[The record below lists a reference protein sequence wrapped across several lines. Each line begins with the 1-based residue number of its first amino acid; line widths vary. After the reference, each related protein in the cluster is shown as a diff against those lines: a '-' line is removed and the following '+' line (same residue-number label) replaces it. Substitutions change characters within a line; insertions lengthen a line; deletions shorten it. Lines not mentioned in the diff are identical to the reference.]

1 MPESVAAERNSAR
14 YCRLALAVACVWFA
28 RGYCTIRAPYIDLQR
43 YALGLERMPFQ
54 GRDLMRWPML
64 AAAHAPW
71 LQHAT
76 AERAVLRSPEFLVME
91 IAAAIALFLATR
103 AAERLYRLALPEGPL
118 PLLPSAL
125 LIVVC
130 LFDFVLDVPFS
141 FPYDLPATA
150 FLGWGIVFI
159 AERRFRALLPVFLL
173 GTWNRETT
181 LFLVGVL
188 LLTAAMGSSGPALAG
203 PRLTLGGR
211 PLARGGRSLALG
223 NLRRKDWM
231 QAGVLLV
238 CWGIITGWQHHHY
251 ARNLS
256 EAGSRIGGNV
266 HQMLNPTL
274 WPNILSVS
282 AFLLP
287 YVYLNR
293 AKVSHPALHA
303 SLLLLPFWLLLLLSV
318 GQVLEARIYGDISV
332 FVAVA
337 AALIIVQQIQRVPG
351 TRPLRSVLAE

>member
-1 MPESVAAERNSAR
+1 M
-14 YCRLALAVACVWFA
+14 ACLWFA
-28 RGYCTIRAPYIDLQR
+28 RGYCTLRAPYIDLR
-43 YALGLERMPFQ
+43 LYAAGLERMPFQ

-64 AAAHAPW
+64 AAAHFPW
-71 LQHAT
+71 LQRAT

-91 IAAAIALFLATR
+91 IAAAVSLFFAAR
-103 AAERLYRLALPEGPL
+103 AAERLYRLALPEAPL

-150 FLGWGIVFI
+150 FLGWGVVFI
-159 AERRFRALLPVFLL
+159 AERRFWALLPVFFF

-181 LFLVGVL
+181 LFLLGVF
-188 LLTAAMGSSGPALAG
+188 LLTAALKG
-203 PRLTLGGR
+203 PRISWR
-211 PLARGGRSLALG
+211 
-223 NLRRKDWM
+223 NLRGEDWW
-231 QAGVLLV
+231 QAAILLC
-238 CWGIITGWQHHHY
+238 CWLAVTGWQHHHY
-251 ARNLS
+251 AGNLS
-256 EAGSRIGGNV
+256 EAGPRISGNL
-266 HQMLNPTL
+266 HYLLNPML

-293 AKVSHPALHA
+293 AKVRHAALQA
-303 SLLLLPFWLLLLLSV
+303 SILLLPFWLLLLLSV
-318 GQVLEARIYGDISV
+318 GQILEARIYGDISV

-337 AALIIVQQIQRVPG
+337 AAVIVVDRIRLPTVALPFSG
-351 TRPLRSVLAE
+351 AMAE

>member
-1 MPESVAAERNSAR
+1 
-14 YCRLALAVACVWFA
+14 
-28 RGYCTIRAPYIDLQR
+28 
-43 YALGLERMPFQ
+43 MPFQ

-64 AAAHAPW
+64 AAAHIPF

-76 AERAVLRSPEFLVME
+76 AQRAVLRSPEFLVME
-91 IAAAIALFLATR
+91 IAAGLSLFLAAR
-103 AAERLYRLALPEGPL
+103 AAERLYRLAMPEAPM

-150 FLGWGIVFI
+150 FLGWGIVYI
-159 AERRFRALLPVFLL
+159 AEGRFFRLLPVFLF

-188 LLTAAMGSSGPALAG
+188 LLTAAMRES
-203 PRLTLGGR
+203 RLE
-211 PLARGGRSLALG
+211 LG
-223 NLRRKDWM
+223 NITRKSWSE
-231 QAGVLLV
+231 AGVLSL
-238 CWGIITGWQHHHY
+238 CWLAITGSQHHHY
-251 ARNLS
+251 AGNLS
-256 EAGSRIGGNV
+256 EAGSRIGGNI
-266 HQMLNPTL
+266 QQLLSPAL

-293 AKVSHPALHA
+293 AAVHCAALRA
-303 SLLLLPFWLLLLLSV
+303 SILLLPFWLLLLLSV
-318 GQVLEARIYGDISV
+318 GQILESRIYGDISV

-337 AALIIVQQIQRVPG
+337 AALIVVEHIRGIPG
-351 TRPLRSVLAE
+351 TQPFRNVLAE

>member
-1 MPESVAAERNSAR
+1 
-14 YCRLALAVACVWFA
+14 
-28 RGYCTIRAPYIDLQR
+28 
-43 YALGLERMPFQ
+43 MPFQ

-64 AAAHAPW
+64 AAAHWPW

-76 AERAVLRSPEFLVME
+76 AERAVLKSPEFLVME
-91 IAAAIALFLATR
+91 LAAAISLFLAAR
-103 AAERLYRLALPEGPL
+103 AAERLYRLAMPDAPL

-159 AERRFRALLPVFLL
+159 AERRFWALLPVFVF

-181 LFLVGVL
+181 LFLIGVL
-188 LLTAAMGSSGPALAG
+188 LLTAAMQGA
-203 PRLTLGGR
+203 RL
-211 PLARGGRSLALG
+211 SLG
-223 NLRRKDWM
+223 NIARRDWV
-231 QAGVLLV
+231 QAAFLLV
-238 CWGIITGWQHHHY
+238 CWVGITALQHRQY
-251 ARNLS
+251 AGNPS
-256 EAGSRIGGNV
+256 EAGSRISGNI
-266 HQMLNPTL
+266 HHLLNPML

-287 YVYLNR
+287 YIYLNR
-293 AKVSHPALHA
+293 AKVRYSALHA
-303 SLLLLPFWLLLLLSV
+303 SILLLPFWLLLLLSV
-318 GQVLEARIYGDISV
+318 GQILESRIYGDISV

-337 AALIIVQQIQRVPG
+337 AALIVVERIQLAPG
-351 TRPLRSVLAE
+351 VRSLRSAVAK

>member
-1 MPESVAAERNSAR
+1 MSQSPGAERNSAR
-14 YCRLALAVACVWFA
+14 YSRLALVVACIWFA
-28 RGYCTIRAPYIDLQR
+28 RGYCTIRPPYIDLR
-43 YALGLERMPFQ
+43 LYAAGLERMPFQ

-64 AAAHAPW
+64 AAAHLPW
-71 LQHAT
+71 LQRAT

-91 IAAAIALFLATR
+91 VAAAISLFLAAR
-103 AAERLYRLALPEGPL
+103 AAERLYRLAMPEAPL

-159 AERRFRALLPVFLL
+159 AERRFWALLPVFFF

-181 LFLVGVL
+181 LFLIGVL
-188 LLTAAMGSSGPALAG
+188 LLTAAMQGS
-203 PRLTLGGR
+203 R
-211 PLARGGRSLALG
+211 LALG
-223 NLRRKDWM
+223 NVRRRDWM
-231 QAGVLLV
+231 QAGSLLL
-238 CWGIITGWQHHHY
+238 CWVGITGWQHRHY
-251 ARNLS
+251 AGNLS
-256 EAGSRIGGNV
+256 EAGPRISGNV
-266 HQMLNPTL
+266 HHLLNPML

-287 YVYLNR
+287 YIYLNR
-293 AKVSHPALHA
+293 AKVQNPALYA
-303 SLLLLPFWLLLLLSV
+303 SILLLPFWLLLLLSV
-318 GQVLEARIYGDISV
+318 GQILESRIYGDISV

-337 AALIIVQQIQRVPG
+337 AALIVVKRIQLAPAIS
-351 TRPLRSVLAE
+351 PLRSALAE

>member
-1 MPESVAAERNSAR
+1 M
-14 YCRLALAVACVWFA
+14 VACIWFA

-43 YALGLERMPFQ
+43 YAAGLERMPFQ

-64 AAAHAPW
+64 AAAHLPW
-71 LQHAT
+71 LQRVT

-91 IAAAIALFLATR
+91 LAAAISLFLAVR
-103 AAERLYRLALPEGPL
+103 AAERLYRLAMPTAPL

-150 FLGWGIVFI
+150 FMGWGVVYV
-159 AERRFRALLPVFLL
+159 AERRFWALLPVFLF

-181 LFLVGVL
+181 LFLIGVL
-188 LLTAAMGSSGPALAG
+188 LLTAAMRGPVIAM
-203 PRLTLGGR
+203 RNIR
-211 PLARGGRSLALG
+211 HR
-223 NLRRKDWM
+223 DWM
-231 QAGVLLV
+231 QAGLLLL
-238 CWGIITGWQHHHY
+238 CWVAITGWQHHHY
-251 ARNLS
+251 AGNVS
-256 EAGSRIGGNV
+256 EAGSRVSGNL
-266 HQMLNPTL
+266 HMLLNPML

-287 YVYLNR
+287 YIYLNR
-293 AKVSHPALHA
+293 ARVRYSALHA
-303 SLLLLPFWLLLLLSV
+303 SILLLPFWLMLLLSV
-318 GQVLEARIYGDISV
+318 GQILESRIYGDISV

-337 AALIIVQQIQRVPG
+337 AALIVVEQIQSA
-351 TRPLRSVLAE
+351 SVAAPMRGALAE

>member
-1 MPESVAAERNSAR
+1 MRQSLLTERNSAR
-14 YCRLALAVACVWFA
+14 YCRLALVVACIWFA
-28 RGYCTIRAPYIDLQR
+28 RGYCTIRAPYIDLPR
-43 YALGLERMPFQ
+43 YAAGLERMPFQ

-64 AAAHAPW
+64 AAAHWPW

-91 IAAAIALFLATR
+91 IAAAISLFLAAR
-103 AAERLYRLALPEGPL
+103 AAERLYRLALPGAPL

-159 AERRFRALLPVFLL
+159 AERRFRALLPVFFF

-181 LFLVGVL
+181 LFLIGVL
-188 LLTAAMGSSGPALAG
+188 LLTAAMAG
-203 PRLTLGGR
+203 PGIALT
-211 PLARGGRSLALG
+211 
-223 NLRRKDWM
+223 NIRRRDWA
-231 QAGVLLV
+231 QAGVLLL
-238 CWGIITGWQHHHY
+238 CWGAITGWQHHHY
-251 ARNLS
+251 AGNLS

-266 HQMLNPTL
+266 HHLLNPML

-293 AKVSHPALHA
+293 AKVQHTALRA
-303 SLLLLPFWLLLLLSV
+303 SILLLPFWLLLLLSV
-318 GQVLEARIYGDISV
+318 GQILESRIYGDISV

-337 AALIIVQQIQRVPG
+337 AALIVVERIQAASREMPIG
-351 TRPLRSVLAE
+351 SALAK